1 MTWPVLRWR
10 KKHGGW
16 GFRPKVSCFEDGS
29 PILLGDFRATSD
41 DRNPK
46 CGIRWL
52 NYGQLYQQTSA
63 ILPSLAALCSASAP
77 KDRGKGSLCHGPRD
91 MDQELQIIIF
101 PSLAVKLDKHLA
113 CFRWNYG
120 LEATGLLLLTLTR
133 VGHSLGASLSPFGV
147 CFPLHSSWGRVAR
160 APGFGIF
167 GFNSRRETAKQVYF
181 LALGGNEPY
190 DGWLE

>member
-1 MTWPVLRWR
+1 MEA
-10 KKHGGW
+10 GECW

-41 DRNPK
+41 DRNPNLRNQMVELWSIIPANF
-46 CGIRWL
+46 CD
-52 NYGQLYQQTSA
+52 S
-63 ILPSLAALCSASAP
+63 SLAGVALCSASAP

-113 CFRWNYG
+113 CFKWNYG

-147 CFPLHSSWGRVAR
+147 CFPLHSSWERVAR

-167 GFNSRRETAKQVYF
+167 GFHSRRETAKQVYF